1 MCAICI
7 CCTKKIL
14 TFEGVQLARCPG
26 SRDRPAS
33 VMQRKRRASTSFTS
47 ATTTYPSYPDNDST
61 TSRLG
66 TGMSRVTTSRSKG
79 RPRTAASTITGDQQI
94 ICAISE
100 SRGLSPVVGLAFVN
114 VSTAEAVLCQIS
126 DNQTYP
132 KTEHKLFVFQPTEIL
147 FMTTAAQPESKLY
160 SIVKSNLPHIRVT
173 VIDRK
178 YWAETTGMDYMQ
190 QLALTQDLEALK
202 VSVEGN
208 YYAICCFAAVCCLHA
223 RFQVSS
229 SLAQLLTLRYS
240 SILSSFSSSPSHFIL
255 FASNTSLLK
264 ES

>member
-1 MCAICI
+1 MM
-7 CCTKKIL
+7 
-14 TFEGVQLARCPG
+14 PG
-26 SRDRPAS
+26 RSRP
-33 VMQRKRRASTSFTS
+33 STSYTS
-47 ATTTYPSYPDNDST
+47 ATTTFPSQLENDST
-61 TSRLG
+61 TLRPG

-79 RPRTAASTITGDQQI
+79 RLKTAASTIAGDQQI

-114 VSTAEAVLCQIS
+114 ISTAEAVLCQIS

-132 KTEHKLFVFQPTEIL
+132 KTEHKLFVFQPTVIL
-147 FMTTAAQPESKLY
+147 FMTTAAEPESKLY
-160 SIVKSNLPHIRVT
+160 SLVKANLPHIRIT

-208 YYAICCFAAVCCLHA
+208 YYAICCFAAVCYLHA
-223 RFQVSS
+223 S
-229 SLAQLLTLRYS
+229 SLLRR
-240 SILSSFSSSPSHFIL
+240 
-255 FASNTSLLK
+255 
-264 ES
+264 